1 METVVMLGL
10 NLISI
15 GVGLGSSTIRL
26 IKEAFMGR
34 YLTPWDFARGLAKTL
49 YDLPMIVGNFGNS

>member
-1 METVVMLGL
+1 MLGL

-34 YLTPWDFARGLAKTL
+34 YLTPWDFGRGLAKTL